1 MRTGIY
7 ADLFVV
13 PKIEKTTGKV
23 PDLCTGRRIHAGGI
37 PFTFRNPEAA
47 EAVVE
52 NKKKERP
59 TVSRT
64 GLALWCTGSLFSGLL
79 GTASRFF
86 APNGD
91 CTEAERKN
99 VAGSSTPQAENP
111 VSQDS
116 LSSKTENASRICTV
130 PYRWELIENAA
141 GKKSYSYT

>member
-1 MRTGIY
+1 MVYGKSVFGIIGNS
-7 ADLFVV
+7 F
-13 PKIEKTTGKV
+13 P
-23 PDLCTGRRIHAGGI
+23 
-37 PFTFRNPEAA
+37 
-47 EAVVE
+47 
-52 NKKKERP
+52 
-59 TVSRT
+59 
-64 GLALWCTGSLFSGLL
+64 
-79 GTASRFF
+79 FF

-130 PYRWELIENAA
+130 PWRWELIENAA